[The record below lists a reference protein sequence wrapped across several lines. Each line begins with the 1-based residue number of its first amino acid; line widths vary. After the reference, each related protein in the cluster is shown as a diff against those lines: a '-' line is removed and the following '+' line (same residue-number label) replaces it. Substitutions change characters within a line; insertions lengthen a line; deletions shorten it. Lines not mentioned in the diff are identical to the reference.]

1 MPEAAP
7 RSRVTGDPGS
17 QYGDTHSS
25 GYRPLASAAA
35 MPGSGGS
42 ERTGYRASGEVHG
55 PGKPQIPG
63 SGGNIPGS
71 GGSPAKV
78 SYRPLA
84 YTRTARRRRSA
95 DHGLFLYLH
104 LSFSECESG
113 RLAAS
118 CAKRDSLTPIR
129 PVSGLTGPQY
139 AGLFTLRPSRQDK
152 WAILPSTS
160 DTRCTTILVTYLIP
174 GSGGRV
180 RGLGGHFP
188 RGPVSG
194 SAPYRAPGEKC
205 TGPAGKYTGP
215 RGKEYRALGE
225 ILPGFGGNI
234 HPVFAANKGFLRK
247 VSVLWF
253 APC

>member
-152 WAILPSTS
+152 WAVLPSTS
-160 DTRCTTILVTYLIP
+160 DTRCTATLVTYLIP

-180 RGLGGHFP
+180 RAWVVASPGARYGADPDTGLRGRNVPGLQGNIPGLGG
-188 RGPVSG
+188 RN
-194 SAPYRAPGEKC
+194 
-205 TGPAGKYTGP
+205 TGLWGKY
-215 RGKEYRALGE
+215 YRALGE
-225 ILPGFGGNI
+225 IFIQFLLQI
-234 HPVFAANKGFLRK
+234 KGF
-247 VSVLWF
+247 
-253 APC
+253 